1 MLELDFLPV
10 VISLDQLLLAGVNTV
25 WIAVAGMVAALA
37 CGILG
42 AAGANSR
49 SRWLRRLSTCY
60 VDGFR
65 GTPLLIQILLF
76 FYLPPAALGVRP
88 SPVPVGI
95 AVLGAYFGAYVTEI
109 LRGALRAIPAGHTD
123 AAHSLGMS
131 PARVFRR
138 VVLPQVFA
146 IVVPPLAG
154 QFTSL
159 VKATS
164 LLTVIAVP
172 ELTLRGRF
180 IMTRTLAPL
189 ETWLVIAGIYLL
201 INWTI
206 ALGSVALERRL
217 RYFL

>member
-1 MLELDFLPV
+1 MLDLDFVPV
-10 VISLDQLLLAGVNTV
+10 VRSLDQLLLAAVNTV
-25 WIAVAGMVAALA
+25 WVAVASMGVAIG

-42 AAGANSR
+42 AVSASSR

-65 GTPLLIQILLF
+65 GTPLLIQILIF
-76 FYLPPAALGVRP
+76 FYLPPALGVRP

-109 LRGALRAIPAGHTD
+109 LRGALQAIPAGHTD
-123 AAHSLGMS
+123 AAHSLGM
-131 PARVFRR
+131 PAARIFRR
-138 VVLPQVFA
+138 VILPQVFA